1 MKRLLYL
8 FLFIEVIS
16 FFMSCKRSTDDLLQI
31 MNEAEKLMFTQPDS
45 AFYLLETINQDEIN
59 DNNESAA
66 RYALLKSIA
75 LDKNYID
82 TTEFNVLQPAIDYY
96 LINGTPDEQLLTY
109 YYQGRIFQNKGQ
121 DEEAMKSFIK
131 ALELSET
138 ATDTLILAHTLV
150 AQGTLFFKQYQ
161 IEEFID
167 VNIRAAELYAAIDKP
182 LFEIKSYANAIDGE
196 IIIDN
201 RANADSLIKVLEP
214 LLNPFPE
221 GYGLFYQSYIAYI
234 VKYGEDN
241 ELRQLLK
248 EFSDQETSSDVKL
261 DLARGFIRI
270 GEGDRALDLLSNV
283 NIGSAPRDSF
293 KYLLIKSDANELI
306 GDYKEAL
313 KDHKQYSEIIDEVHY
328 DLFKHNLRF
337 AQELHNMEVDKLKA
351 AKARDSVMIYSLCS
365 IFLLIIV
372 ISLIYYSYRL
382 NKEKRIV
389 TEKENE
395 RLLLEEQANRLEIE
409 KQRIALDNL
418 NLEKLQLEDERNKL
432 QNALVANNSRPI
444 QDVIKHR
451 LEVLNGLLAK
461 EITDNDTYAKPYN
474 QWIASV
480 RNDKEAFLKST
491 REALKASYPVFF
503 DYLIERGLTDDEIN
517 YVCLYAIGLR
527 GKDIGIYTKYKRH
540 YHISSDIRKKFGLDL
555 HNTNLGIHI
564 RRLMKDGQLA
574 NK

>member
-82 TTEFNVLQPAIDYY
+82 TTEFDVLQPAIDYY

>member
-82 TTEFNVLQPAIDYY
+82 TTEFDVLQPAIDYY

-221 GYGLFYQSYIAYI
+221 GL
-234 VKYGEDN
+234 
-241 ELRQLLK
+241 
-248 EFSDQETSSDVKL
+248 
-261 DLARGFIRI
+261 
-270 GEGDRALDLLSNV
+270 
-283 NIGSAPRDSF
+283 
-293 KYLLIKSDANELI
+293 
-306 GDYKEAL
+306 
-313 KDHKQYSEIIDEVHY
+313 
-328 DLFKHNLRF
+328 
-337 AQELHNMEVDKLKA
+337 
-351 AKARDSVMIYSLCS
+351 
-365 IFLLIIV
+365 
-372 ISLIYYSYRL
+372 SLI
-382 NKEKRIV
+382 
-389 TEKENE
+389 
-395 RLLLEEQANRLEIE
+395 
-409 KQRIALDNL
+409 
-418 NLEKLQLEDERNKL
+418 
-432 QNALVANNSRPI
+432 
-444 QDVIKHR
+444 
-451 LEVLNGLLAK
+451 
-461 EITDNDTYAKPYN
+461 
-474 QWIASV
+474 
-480 RNDKEAFLKST
+480 
-491 REALKASYPVFF
+491 
-503 DYLIERGLTDDEIN
+503 
-517 YVCLYAIGLR
+517 
-527 GKDIGIYTKYKRH
+527 
-540 YHISSDIRKKFGLDL
+540 HI
-555 HNTNLGIHI
+555 
-564 RRLMKDGQLA
+564 
-574 NK
+574 

>member
-1 MKRLLYL
+1 
-8 FLFIEVIS
+8 
-16 FFMSCKRSTDDLLQI
+16 
-31 MNEAEKLMFTQPDS
+31 
-45 AFYLLETINQDEIN
+45 
-59 DNNESAA
+59 
-66 RYALLKSIA
+66 
-75 LDKNYID
+75 
-82 TTEFNVLQPAIDYY
+82 
-96 LINGTPDEQLLTY
+96 
-109 YYQGRIFQNKGQ
+109 
-121 DEEAMKSFIK
+121 
-131 ALELSET
+131 
-138 ATDTLILAHTLV
+138 
-150 AQGTLFFKQYQ
+150 
-161 IEEFID
+161 
-167 VNIRAAELYAAIDKP
+167 
-182 LFEIKSYANAIDGE
+182 
-196 IIIDN
+196 
-201 RANADSLIKVLEP
+201 
-214 LLNPFPE
+214 
-221 GYGLFYQSYIAYI
+221 
-234 VKYGEDN
+234 
-241 ELRQLLK
+241 
-248 EFSDQETSSDVKL
+248 
-261 DLARGFIRI
+261 
-270 GEGDRALDLLSNV
+270 
-283 NIGSAPRDSF
+283 
-293 KYLLIKSDANELI
+293 
-306 GDYKEAL
+306 
-313 KDHKQYSEIIDEVHY
+313 
-328 DLFKHNLRF
+328 
-337 AQELHNMEVDKLKA
+337 
-351 AKARDSVMIYSLCS
+351 MIYSLCS

>member
-8 FLFIEVIS
+8 FLFIEFIS

-82 TTEFNVLQPAIDYY
+82 TTEFDVLQPAIDYY

>member
-1 MKRLLYL
+1 
-8 FLFIEVIS
+8 
-16 FFMSCKRSTDDLLQI
+16 MSCKRSTDDLLQI

-82 TTEFNVLQPAIDYY
+82 TTEFDVLQPAIDYY